1 MSELNRR
8 EFTETVAMAAL
19 APLLVRGVAPI
30 PDSHP
35 AVHDPR
41 TLAEA
46 LARAVRAQY
55 GDRLSETDLAAVA
68 RQIEA
73 MLDRAEKIRRVPL
86 ANGDEPDFVF
96 TAVRSPDL
104 G

>member
-1 MSELNRR
+1 MPELNRR

-19 APLLVRGVAPI
+19 APLLGAGFRATPGTG
-30 PDSHP
+30 P
-35 AVHDPR
+35 AMHDPR

-46 LARAVRAQY
+46 LARAVRVEY
-55 GDRLSETDLAAVA
+55 GDRLGEADLAAVT

-73 MLDRAEKIRRVPL
+73 MLERAEKIRRVQL

-96 TAVRSPDL
+96 TAVRAPDI